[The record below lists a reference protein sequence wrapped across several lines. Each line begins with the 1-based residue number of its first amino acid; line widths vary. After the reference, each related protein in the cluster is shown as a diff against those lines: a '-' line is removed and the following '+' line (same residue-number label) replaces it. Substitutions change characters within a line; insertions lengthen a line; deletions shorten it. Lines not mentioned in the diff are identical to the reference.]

1 MQLFLKLYFNGK
13 TNKKFWIAGFF
24 LPAINATVFRAE
36 ILEKNRWFWEK
47 RCVHKIISVFKN
59 LSSYFDLIN
68 ARMSASD
75 KEQPID
81 RKSSIVK

>member
-1 MQLFLKLYFNGK
+1 MFAMKFAMEK
-13 TNKKFWIAGFF
+13 RIKKFWIAGFF

-68 ARMSASD
+68 ARMSSSD
-75 KEQPID
+75 KKQPID